1 MGDEYIVRTP
11 DGDRPY
17 VHGDGW
23 PRLIEKQVVTL
34 PNGEQVTVAKVVKQ
48 PDRDGKG
55 GVVEARADR
64 SR

>member
-1 MGDEYIVRTP
+1 MRHEYILRTP

-17 VHGDGW
+17 VHGEGQA
-23 PRLIEKQVVTL
+23 RLIEKQVVTL
-34 PNGEQVTVAKVVKQ
+34 PSSERFTVTKIVEQ
-48 PDRDGKG
+48 PDEHGRG

>member
-1 MGDEYIVRTP
+1 MVYEYIVRMP
-11 DGDRPY
+11 DGNDK
-17 VHGDGW
+17 VHFQEDGT
-23 PRLIEKQVVTL
+23 PLIVGQHVWSKSFTVT
-34 PNGEQVTVAKVVKQ
+34 KVVKQ